1 VVVSVAG
8 KGLPLSG
15 SGVDQEGDRK
25 KTTDEAS
32 KGSNRHQNRLD
43 ALARD
48 EFGGYLLTARMVSGV
63 KVARAW
69 SWVPHGTC
77 ETDSIPCLAG
87 FGWLG
92 TREKLKWLKPR
103 ESEYRSVESVAG
115 RPE

>member
-1 VVVSVAG
+1 M
-8 KGLPLSG
+8 KR
-15 SGVDQEGDRK
+15 RK
-25 KTTDEAS
+25 APIDIKT
-32 KGSNRHQNRLD
+32 GLD

-87 FGWLG
+87 LGWLG